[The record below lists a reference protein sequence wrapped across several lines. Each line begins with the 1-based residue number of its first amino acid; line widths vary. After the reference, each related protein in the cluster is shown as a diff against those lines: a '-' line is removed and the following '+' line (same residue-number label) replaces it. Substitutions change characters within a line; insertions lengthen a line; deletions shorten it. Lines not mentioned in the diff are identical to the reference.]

1 MICEPL
7 SINAKVPIPFISTVD
22 SLLFPISLDKISIF
36 LGLVWRLFPVCP
48 STETPKC
55 LNFSFY
61 LCSVWLTDPAAYFVV
76 NSFAVD
82 FLVDFLDSGF
92 LVVGL
97 FVVGCLVVGFFV
109 GIAGTVLVRDL
120 FVC

>member
-1 MICEPL
+1 M
-7 SINAKVPIPFISTVD
+7 
-22 SLLFPISLDKISIF
+22 
-36 LGLVWRLFPVCP
+36 
-48 STETPKC
+48 
-55 LNFSFY
+55 
-61 LCSVWLTDPAAYFVV
+61 WLTDPAAYFVV
-76 NSFAVD
+76 DSFAVD